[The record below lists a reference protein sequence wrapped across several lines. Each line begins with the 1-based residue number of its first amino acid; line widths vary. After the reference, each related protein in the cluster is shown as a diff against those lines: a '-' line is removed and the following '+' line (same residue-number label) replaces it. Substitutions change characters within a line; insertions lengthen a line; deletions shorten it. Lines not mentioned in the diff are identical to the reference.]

1 MPDIVDIANDQV
13 ERELEAA
20 IAAAR
25 GIPSPERGAME
36 SANEC
41 IECGDLIPSERQI
54 AVPGCQLCVECAE
67 RMERFCK

>member
-1 MPDIVDIANDQV
+1 MADIADIANDYA
-13 ERELEAA
+13 ERHLEAA

-41 IECGDLIPSERQI
+41 IECGELIPSERQI
-54 AVPGCQLCVECAE
+54 AVPGCQLCVECAAV
-67 RMERFCK
+67 MERVR